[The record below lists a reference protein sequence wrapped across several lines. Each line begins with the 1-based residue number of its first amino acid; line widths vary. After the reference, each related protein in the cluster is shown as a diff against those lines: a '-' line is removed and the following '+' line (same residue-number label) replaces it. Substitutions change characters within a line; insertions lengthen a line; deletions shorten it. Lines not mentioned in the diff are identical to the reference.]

1 MNVCGSGPGI
11 GAPGGRLVHNI
22 LLIIII
28 IMTVMTGVRIMTV
41 TTMMP
46 MMHVLMTP
54 MMTDCL

>member
-1 MNVCGSGPGI
+1 M
-11 GAPGGRLVHNI
+11 LHNI
-22 LLIIII
+22 LLLII
-28 IMTVMTGVRIMTV
+28 IMAVMTGVRIMTV